1 MKKSLLLVVFS
12 MIAFSFS
19 VKAQDDF
26 ASSRLS
32 NLSNQLKRHTVDL
45 VDRTYDDLRRGTAN
59 SRREVEAAFLAQQF
73 DAGAGL
79 FQQMVQ
85 DNLRA
90 SDLRDGVSILK
101 DLVQRAPNF
110 GANGNLW
117 REARTTVEAIERELG
132 GGNDNPG
139 GGNPGGGSRTGTA
152 FWRGTVDSK
161 VQLIIRGRNI
171 ETQTI
176 EGRAYPAGTFSFTN
190 SMPNQ
195 GVEVS
200 VVKKE
205 GRGNVRIVQQP
216 NRRNNFTTILEIEDS
231 GGGAR
236 QYQLEINW

>member
-1 MKKSLLLVVFS
+1 MKKSLFLVLFS
-12 MIAFSFS
+12 IIAFSFS
-19 VKAQDDF
+19 VQAQDDF
-26 ASSRLS
+26 SSSRLN

-45 VDRTYDDLRRGTAN
+45 VDQTYNDLRRGNAN

-90 SDLRDGVSILK
+90 SDLRDATSILK
-101 DLVQRAPNF
+101 GLAGRAPNF
-110 GANGNLW
+110 GASGNLW
-117 REARTTVEAIERELG
+117 REARTTVEDIERELG
-132 GGNDNPG
+132 GSG
-139 GGNPGGGSRTGTA
+139 GGNTGGGDTGGSRTGTA

-161 VQLIIRGRNI
+161 VQLVIRDRSI

-176 EGRAYPAGTFSFTN
+176 TGRAYPAGTFSFTN

-195 GVEVS
+195 NVEVS

-205 GRGNVRIVQQP
+205 GRGNIRIVQQP
-216 NRRNNFTTILEIEDS
+216 NRRNNFTTIIEIDDA

-236 QYQLEINW
+236 QYQLEIFW